1 MPTIRIASR
10 ASRLALVQVELVAA
24 ALHAA
29 HPDLQV
35 EVIEINTEGDL
46 DRKTPL
52 RILGGRGVFVKG
64 VEDALLD
71 GRADVAVHSL
81 KDVPSEPV
89 PGLTIAAIP
98 QRADPRDVLVA
109 SGGRTLAELP
119 AGARVGTSSQRRTA
133 LLHALRPDLE
143 TVEIRGNVD
152 TRIQKVHDGEA
163 DAVILAASGM
173 DRLGR
178 LSEATQCFEA
188 MEFLP
193 APGQGALG
201 VQCRSDD
208 RDTLELLHALDD
220 PATRAATEAERGL
233 LAALGTGCSLPVGA
247 YATVDGE
254 LLALRGML
262 AHDNQALPD
271 FGDATGPVAD
281 AEAIGRGLGVRLQAR
296 ATSVEA
302 DS

>member
-1 MPTIRIASR
+1 MPALRIATR
-10 ASRLALVQVELVAA
+10 ASRLALVQVDFVTE
-24 ALHAA
+24 ALRVA

-35 EVIEINTEGDL
+35 EVVEVNTEGDR
-46 DRKTPL
+46 DRQTPL
-52 RILGGRGVFVKG
+52 RVLGGRGVFVKA

-81 KDVPSEPV
+81 KDVPTEEV

-109 SGGRTLAELP
+109 SEGRSLAELP
-119 AGARVGTSSQRRTA
+119 AGARVGTSSQRRSA
-133 LLHALRPDLE
+133 LLRALRPDLE
-143 TVEIRGNVD
+143 IVEIRGNVD

-163 DAVILAASGM
+163 DAAILAASGM

-178 LSEATQCFEA
+178 LNEATQTFDA

-208 RDTLELLHALDD
+208 SDTLELLAALDH
-220 PATRAATEAERGL
+220 AETRAAVEAERGL
-233 LAALGTGCSLPVGA
+233 LSALGSGCSLPVGA
-247 YATVDGE
+247 YATISGD

-262 AHDNQALPD
+262 AQSDAEIPD

-281 AEAIGRGLGVRLQAR
+281 AEAIGRGLGLRLQAR
-296 ATSVEA
+296 IGAEE
-302 DS
+302 D

>member
-1 MPTIRIASR
+1 MTTIRIASR
-10 ASRLALVQVELVAA
+10 ASRLALVQVDLVTA
-24 ALHAA
+24 ALQAA

-35 EVIEINTEGDL
+35 EVVEVNTEGDR
-46 DRKTPL
+46 DRQTPL
-52 RILGGRGVFVKG
+52 RVLGGRGVFVKA

-81 KDVPSEPV
+81 KDVPTEEV

-109 SGGRTLAELP
+109 SEGRSLAQLP

-133 LLHALRPDLE
+133 LLRALRPDLE
-143 TVEIRGNVD
+143 AVEIRGNVD

-163 DAVILAASGM
+163 DAAILAASGM

-178 LSEATQCFEA
+178 LDEATQSFEA

-208 RDTLELLHALDD
+208 TDTLTLLAALDH
-220 PATRAATEAERGL
+220 AETRAAVEAERGL
-233 LAALGTGCSLPVGA
+233 LAALGSGCSLPVGA
-247 YATVDGE
+247 YATVSGE

-262 AHDNQALPD
+262 SQDDSAIPD
-271 FGDATGPVAD
+271 FGDATGPVSEA
-281 AEAIGRGLGVRLQAR
+281 AEIGRALGLRLQAR
-296 ATSVEA
+296 VGAEE
-302 DS
+302 D

>member
-1 MPTIRIASR
+1 MPTLRIATR
-10 ASRLALVQVELVAA
+10 GSRLALVQTGLVAD
-24 ALHAA
+24 ALRAA
-29 HPDLQV
+29 HPDLRV
-35 EVIEINTEGDL
+35 EVVEINTEGDR
-46 DRKTPL
+46 DRQTPL
-52 RILGGRGVFVKG
+52 RVLGGRGVFVKA

-89 PGLTIAAIP
+89 PGLTIAAVP
-98 QRADPRDVLVA
+98 ERADPRDVLVA
-109 SGGRTLAELP
+109 SEGRSLAELP
-119 AGARVGTSSQRRTA
+119 AGSRVGTSSRRRAA

-143 TVEIRGNVD
+143 TIEIRGNVD
-152 TRIQKVHDGEA
+152 TRIQKVLDGEA

-178 LSEATQCFEA
+178 LGEATQCFEA

-201 VQCRSDD
+201 VQCRNDD
-208 RDTLELLHALDD
+208 GDTLGLLAALDHA
-220 PATRAATEAERGL
+220 ATRAATDAERGL
-233 LAALGTGCSLPVGA
+233 LSALGTGCSLPVGA
-247 YATVDGE
+247 YATVSGD

-262 AHDNQALPD
+262 AQDDQMMPD
-271 FGDATGPVAD
+271 FGDATGPIAD

-296 ATSVEA
+296 VGAEE
-302 DS
+302 D

>member
-1 MPTIRIASR
+1 MPTLRIASR
-10 ASRLALVQVELVAA
+10 ASRLALVQVALVTE
-24 ALHAA
+24 ALQAA
-29 HPDLQV
+29 HPGLQV
-35 EVIEINTEGDL
+35 EVVEINTEGDL
-46 DRKTPL
+46 DRQTPL
-52 RILGGRGVFVKG
+52 RVLGGRGVFVKG

-81 KDVPSEPV
+81 KDVPSESV

-98 QRADPRDVLVA
+98 ERADPRDVLVA
-109 SGGRTLAELP
+109 SGGRSLAELP
-119 AGARVGTSSQRRTA
+119 AGSRVGTSSQRRVA

-143 TVEIRGNVD
+143 AIEIRGNVE

-178 LSEATQCFEA
+178 LGEATQCFEA

-201 VQCRSDD
+201 VQCRNDD
-208 RDTLELLHALDD
+208 GETLELLVALDH
-220 PATRAATEAERGL
+220 AETRAATEAERGL

-247 YATVDGE
+247 YATVAGE

-262 AHDNQALPD
+262 AQDDTVIPD
-271 FGDATGPVAD
+271 FGDATGPIAD
-281 AEAIGRGLGVRLQAR
+281 AEAIGRGLGARLQAR
-296 ATSVEA
+296 VGAEE
-302 DS
+302 D